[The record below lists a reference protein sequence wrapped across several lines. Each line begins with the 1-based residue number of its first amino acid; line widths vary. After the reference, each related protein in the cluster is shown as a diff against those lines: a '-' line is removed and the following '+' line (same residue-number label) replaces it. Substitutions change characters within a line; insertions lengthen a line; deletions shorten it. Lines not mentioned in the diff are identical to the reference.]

1 MVAYQTHCAA
11 TFLSPSGANRIMS
24 VSMRVMLNITL
35 ARNLEHYIGS
45 KIANAASPE
54 VEEAFLNQ
62 DTHNPS
68 G

>member
-1 MVAYQTHCAA
+1 M
-11 TFLSPSGANRIMS
+11 IMR
-24 VSMRVMLNITL
+24 VKMRVMLNITL